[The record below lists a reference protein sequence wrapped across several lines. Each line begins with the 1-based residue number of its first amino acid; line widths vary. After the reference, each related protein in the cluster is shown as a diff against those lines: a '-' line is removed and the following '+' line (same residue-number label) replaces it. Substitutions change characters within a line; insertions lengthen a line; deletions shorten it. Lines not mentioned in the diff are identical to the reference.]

1 MQTTIQLNSS
11 QLDNNFLD
19 AIKKLFNNQQIEIKI
34 RSFDETDYLWSDE
47 ANRNHLKESMAE
59 YNRGDVKTFTIQE
72 FLNKYEGLTDYE

>member
-1 MQTTIQLNSS
+1 MQTTIQLNTS

-34 RSFDETDYLWSDE
+34 RSFDETDYLLSDE

-59 YNRGDVKTFTIQE
+59 YSRGDVKTFTIQE
-72 FLNKYEGLTDYE
+72 FLNKYQGLTDYE

>member
-1 MQTTIQLNSS
+1 MQ
-11 QLDNNFLD
+11 NFLD